1 MVQELYKGA
10 TVETQNQ
17 NIESAM
23 GVYFDIV
30 QEHSISLQS
39 QITDNWM
46 ENNVVINDH
55 VANQPLI
62 VSLRGLSGELIY
74 EPSENGGA
82 QAWINDFAKNKL
94 GASNINKLGAL
105 ASLYPPVDNVTQVAK
120 NAISYVEASVK
131 RYKKVIDTFRSSG
144 RKQERLRKIYQ
155 DLSALRENKTPLFV
169 QTPYGSFDNMFI
181 QGLILRQ
188 ANQNYIT
195 DIELTLK
202 QVNFVD
208 SLTAGGANEENRA
221 NCNFLQRDTVENH
234 GLTQGIGK
242 DLGGLG
248 PDSSGF
254 GNFFKVSISYDQGI

>member
-10 TVETQNQ
+10 TVETQQQ
-17 NIESAM
+17 NIESSL
-23 GVYFDIV
+23 GVYFDII

-55 VANQPLI
+55 VANQPLV
-62 VSLRGLSGELIY
+62 VSLRGLTGELVY
-74 EPSENGGA
+74 EASTNSGGA
-82 QAWINDFAKNKL
+82 LSEINATIQNKL
-94 GASNINKLGAL
+94 GTSNINKLSAL
-105 ASLYPPVDNVTQVAK
+105 ASLYPPVDNVTQIAK
-120 NAISYVEASVK
+120 NAITYVEASVK
-131 RYKKVIDTFRSSG
+131 RYKKVIDTFRSSSQ
-144 RKQERLRKIYQ
+144 RQVRLKKIYQ

-208 SLTAGGANEENRA
+208 SLTASGANKENRA
-221 NCNFLQRDTVENH
+221 NCNFLQRDSVENH
-234 GLTQGIGK
+234 GFTQGVGK
-242 DLGGLG
+242 DLGEGLG
-248 PDSSGF
+248 PDSYGF
-254 GNFFKVSISYDQGI
+254 GKFFKVTITND